1 MRADEAEIWDALDAV
16 EVVVLERER
25 AALVSS
31 ADGGGTDSRMT
42 WDLAKAF
49 WRYAFS
55 SGFSCGTEVNGVG
68 ERV

>member
-1 MRADEAEIWDALDAV
+1 MGLPHSFCRAAYSWDGGGVRADEAEIWDAPDAV

-42 WDLAKAF
+42 WDLAKA
-49 WRYAFS
+49 S
-55 SGFSCGTEVNGVG
+55 
-68 ERV
+68 